1 MNWILR
7 QLFSFLIFIGSI
19 FPENKSI
26 DLGND
31 YSMRDK
37 TIVPRNLFT
46 GTEIY
51 SKVVEYKFN
60 EKFIIA
66 KQKPKVSS
74 YKKLLKENLITRLR
88 IYDSFLKERND
99 KDYKEITT
107 PQIIR
112 AIKSDSLIYY
122 QFKERGLKE
131 NYYDKSLKT
140 ESVVDSI
147 LQNDLFYKK
156 IFRSKVNYWI
166 INKLENTRFGPFTKI
181 EFENEL
187 KLENINLKFE

>member
-1 MNWILR
+1 MNWVLR

-19 FPENKSI
+19 FPGNKSI

-31 YSMRDK
+31 YAMRDK

-74 YKKLLKENLITRLR
+74 YKKLLKENLITRLM
-88 IYDSFLKERND
+88 IYDGFLKERND
-99 KDYKEITT
+99 KDYKEIT
-107 PQIIR
+107 
-112 AIKSDSLIYY
+112 
-122 QFKERGLKE
+122 
-131 NYYDKSLKT
+131 
-140 ESVVDSI
+140 
-147 LQNDLFYKK
+147 
-156 IFRSKVNYWI
+156 
-166 INKLENTRFGPFTKI
+166 
-181 EFENEL
+181 
-187 KLENINLKFE
+187 